1 MEGFLLSL
9 INVRMDSLQGSLMK
23 HVILGTAGHIDHGKT
38 SLVMAL
44 TGVDTDRLKEEKER
58 GITTELGFTFLN
70 LPSGT
75 QLGIIDVPG
84 HERFVKHMVAGVWGI
99 DLVAL
104 VIAADEG
111 VMPQTREHLDI
122 CRLLK
127 VKKGLVVLTKI
138 DLVDHELLELVK
150 EEVSEMVQDTFLKNA
165 PILAVS
171 SVTGEGIPQLISTL
185 DHLSQEVENR
195 SPEGLFR
202 LPIDRV
208 FVIKGFGT
216 VVTGTM
222 VSGSLS
228 LGEVVQVLPSGI
240 EGKVRTLQVYNKS
253 VEKAV
258 AGERTAINL
267 QGIETSAIERGDV
280 LIRPDTLKATQLI
293 DAYLEYLPDAPRPL
307 KHRTKQRFHIGTTLT
322 NASIFLLDRDEL
334 APGESGFIQLR
345 LERPVVAL
353 PQDRFVI
360 RGSAA
365 IQTVGGGVVLD
376 SQPEKHRRFSSSVL
390 ADLSLLKD
398 GTGEQAIQQHIHH
411 SGMAGIAL
419 EDLLNRVETPP
430 REVQAIIKKMA
441 EAGSLLLIDPDKFK
455 VIEMEQYQELKK
467 LALTQLKEFHQ
478 RMPMKSG
485 LSREELRTKLPP
497 EVDAKLFPILINDLI
512 QSEEVVLEKDKLR
525 LFSHPISSADEKG
538 LMKRVEAAV
547 LKRGL
552 QPPSP
557 KDLSEEWSEREE
569 EVRAVF
575 ELLVHEGILVK
586 IKGEI
591 YFHRVSFEK
600 LKEELVA
607 YLKSHQEITTA
618 QFKEMT
624 QASRKYVIPLIEYF
638 DQIKLTLRLGEKR
651 VLRGS
656 SQNPEKKLSSF

>member
-1 MEGFLLSL
+1 
-9 INVRMDSLQGSLMK
+9 MK

-58 GITTELGFTFLN
+58 GITIELGFTFLD
-70 LPSGT
+70 LPSGI

-84 HERFVKHMVAGVWGI
+84 HEKFVKHMVAGVWGI

-150 EEVSEMVQDTFLKNA
+150 EEVSEIVQDTFLKSA
-165 PILAVS
+165 PILSVS

-185 DHLSQEVENR
+185 DLLSQEIEGR
-195 SPEGLFR
+195 SADGLFR

-208 FVIKGFGT
+208 FIMKGFGT

-222 VSGSLS
+222 ISGNLF
-228 LGEVVQVLPSGI
+228 LGETVQVLPSGI

-258 AGERTAINL
+258 AGERTAVNL
-267 QGIETSAIERGDV
+267 QGIETSTIERGDV
-280 LIRPDTLKATQLI
+280 LTRPNTLKPTQLI

-322 NASIFLLDRDEL
+322 NASIFLLDREEL
-334 APGESGFIQLR
+334 TPGESGFVQLR

-365 IQTVGGGVVLD
+365 IQTVGGGIILD
-376 SQPEKHRRFSSSVL
+376 SHPDKHRRLSSSVI

-398 GTGEQAIQQHIHH
+398 GTGEQALQQHIHH
-411 SGMAGIAL
+411 SRMGGITL
-419 EDLLNRVETPP
+419 GDLLNRVEMPP
-430 REVQAIIKKMA
+430 HEVQSIIKKMA
-441 EAGSLLLIDPDKFK
+441 GKGALHLIDPDKLK
-455 VIEMEQYQELKK
+455 VIESGQYQGLRD
-467 LALTQLKEFHQ
+467 LALTQLREFHQ
-478 RMPMKSG
+478 RLPMKSG
-485 LSREELRTKLPP
+485 LSKEELRTKLPP
-497 EVDAKLFPILINDLI
+497 EVDVKLFQILINDLI
-512 QSEEVVLEKDKLR
+512 QSKEVVLEKDKLR
-525 LFSHPISSADEKG
+525 LPSHQISSADEKG
-538 LMKRVEAAV
+538 LVKRVETAV
-547 LKRGL
+547 LKGEL

-557 KDLSEEWSEREE
+557 KELSEEWSEREE
-569 EVRAVF
+569 EVRAIF
-575 ELLVHEGILVK
+575 EHLVHEGILVK

-591 YFHRVSFEK
+591 YFHRVSFER
-600 LKEELVA
+600 LKEELVT
-607 YLKSHQEITTA
+607 YLKSHQEITTP

-624 QASRKYVIPLIEYF
+624 KASRKYVIPLIEYF

-651 VLRGS
+651 VLRGT
-656 SQNPEKKLSSF
+656 SQSPEKKLS